1 MKYTEIHPEQAL
13 SDFVKC
19 YWWFDNP
26 VSQPVNHTILPDGNF
41 DLIVFFKNYQLEGII
56 LTGLWTKPVDVS
68 IDPLSQL
75 FGIRFKPL
83 AAKDVFHR
91 SLSTIRDS
99 HDKLDTGFWH
109 IDHLDFAE
117 FEKTAERL
125 NIFLCS
131 LAGNKQHVDQ
141 RWRRLFQLLED
152 TNGALP
158 VEEYAQRVFLTSR
171 QINRYFSSNF
181 GLSLKTYCNILRC
194 FASFEHIKGGRLFPE
209 QAFYDQSHFIKELK
223 KHTGSTPTSLY
234 QNKNDRFLQL
244 TTLKK
249 K

>member
-1 MKYTEIHPEQAL
+1 MKYIEIHPQQAL

-26 VSQPVNHTILPDGNF
+26 ASQPVNHTILPDGNF
-41 DLIVFFKNYQLEGII
+41 DLIVFFKNRQLEGII

-83 AAKDVFHR
+83 AASHVFHR

-99 HDKLDTGFWH
+99 HDKLDTGFWS
-109 IDHLDFAE
+109 IDHLDFADL
-117 FEKTAERL
+117 EKTAERL

-131 LAGNKQHVDQ
+131 LVDNEQHIDQ
-141 RWRRLFQLLED
+141 RRCRLFQILED
-152 TNGALP
+152 TTGARS
-158 VEEYAQRVFLTSR
+158 VEEYAQRAFLTSR
-171 QINRYFSSNF
+171 QINRYFNSTF
-181 GLSLKTYCNILRC
+181 GLSLKAYCNILRC
-194 FASFEHIKGGRLFPE
+194 FASFEYIKDGRLFPE

-223 KHTGSTPTSLY
+223 KHTGSTPTNLY

-244 TTLKK
+244 TTSKK